1 MNSTRDRQAFNAIQ
15 QKCREALIWW
25 QKQADPEFEGEPRTL
40 DIVAQLQQLEALD
53 AIAFADFCTEI
64 EQAICDAGDAIEQLA
79 QTAYA
84 SLTAVGWDCSSFEW
98 AVLL

>member
-1 MNSTRDRQAFNAIQ
+1 MNSTRDRQAFNAIY

-25 QKQADPEFEGEPRTL
+25 QKQADADYEGEPRHL
-40 DIVAQLQQLEALD
+40 DIAAQLQQLQGLD
-53 AIAFADFCTEI
+53 PIAFADFCTEI
-64 EQAICDAGDAIEQLA
+64 ECAICEAGDAIEQLA
-79 QTAYA
+79 QTAYS

>member
-1 MNSTRDRQAFNAIQ
+1 MKSARDRQAFNAINQ
-15 QKCREALIWW
+15 ACRKALGWW
-25 QKQADPEFEGEPRTL
+25 QEQADPEFEGEPRTL
-40 DIVAQLQQLEALD
+40 DIAAQLQQLEGID
-53 AIAFADFCTEI
+53 PVAFADFCTEI
-64 EQAICDAGDAIEQLA
+64 ECLICAAGDSIEQLA

>member
-1 MNSTRDRQAFNAIQ
+1 MNSTRERQALNAINQ
-15 QKCREALIWW
+15 ACQKALGWW
-25 QKQADPEFEGEPRTL
+25 QKQADADYEGEPRTL
-40 DIVAQLQQLEALD
+40 DIAAQLQQLEALD
-53 AIAFADFCTEI
+53 SIAFADFCTEI
-64 EQAICDAGDAIEQLA
+64 ECLICAAGDSIEQLA

>member
-1 MNSTRDRQAFNAIQ
+1 MKSARDRQAFNAINQ
-15 QKCREALIWW
+15 ACHKALGWW
-25 QKQADPEFEGEPRTL
+25 QKQVEGEPRTL
-40 DIVAQLQQLEALD
+40 DIAAQLQQLRELD
-53 AIAFADFCTEI
+53 ESAFDDFCAEI
-64 EQAICDAGDAIEQLA
+64 ELVIYGHDLIEQLA